1 MFALRLKNKVGD
13 FIMESFEEKSKEFE
27 KKEKSYAYS
36 KIKKSLLEQ
45 IKKSEVAKEVFEDL
59 VKDYMKLYVV
69 KELLFDDIRK
79 NGVNMSSKNTNGY
92 IVTKRNPSVT
102 EVYKV
107 NLQMIKLL
115 DKLKLEPVVV
125 EEVVEEDDEL

>member
-1 MFALRLKNKVGD
+1 
-13 FIMESFEEKSKEFE
+13 MESFEEKSKEFE